1 MADLEAV
8 ALELDEAEKL
18 SELADFAVIPRGKV
32 GRVMSDM
39 SSSIEVS
46 FGFCSSFDWDC
57 WADLPLI

>member
-18 SELADFAVIPRGKV
+18 SELTDFAVIPRGKV

-46 FGFCSSFDWDC
+46 FGFCSSFD
-57 WADLPLI
+57 